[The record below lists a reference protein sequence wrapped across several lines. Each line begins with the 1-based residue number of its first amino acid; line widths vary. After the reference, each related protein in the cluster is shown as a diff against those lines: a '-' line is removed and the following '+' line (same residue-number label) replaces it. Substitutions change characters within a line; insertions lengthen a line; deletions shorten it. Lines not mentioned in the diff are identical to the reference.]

1 MNKSARFTLS
11 VLAPLAA
18 MATFAQPATADLVN
32 YNCSQKVNGKTIQV
46 IALSKPGSDYDVKL
60 TVDGRDVPL
69 PGGHCFQSNRPSTQ
83 YLLCTF
89 KDKGFELDLYP
100 WVQTTSGST
109 KAMQFVIWNGDQAS
123 ATSQFTN
130 CTH

>member
-1 MNKSARFTLS
+1 MNKFALLTLS

-18 MATFAQPATADLVN
+18 MATFAQPAMADSAN
-32 YNCSQKVNGKTIQV
+32 YNCSQKINGKTIQV
-46 IALSKPGSDYDVKL
+46 IAVAKPGSDYDVKL
-60 TVDGRDVPL
+60 SVDGRDVPIL
-69 PGGHCFQSNRPSTQ
+69 GGRCFQSNRPSTQ

-89 KDKGFELDLYP
+89 KDKDFELDLYP

-109 KAMQFVIWNGDQAS
+109 KAMQYVIWNGDQAS
-123 ATSQFTN
+123 AVSQFTN